1 MCRASCA
8 VVRVRSDHDCATHRL
23 EELCALQ
30 GAGGSAEMEIDSESM
45 KMLAQEADEGD
56 DEARRQLASL
66 LVARWGKVFRQS
78 FNSLS

>member
-1 MCRASCA
+1 
-8 VVRVRSDHDCATHRL
+8 
-23 EELCALQ
+23 
-30 GAGGSAEMEIDSESM
+30 MEIDSESM

>member
-1 MCRASCA
+1 
-8 VVRVRSDHDCATHRL
+8 
-23 EELCALQ
+23 
-30 GAGGSAEMEIDSESM
+30 MEIDSESM

-56 DEARRQLASL
+56 DEARRQLAAL